1 MVNRGILNIGNQFTR
16 YTRCKI
22 LLDVRMPK
30 VKDADIK
37 KLFIT
42 KREFVSALKKVSQ
55 HTENP
60 KYPPRGEY
68 GKHYFPIQSN
78 KSY

>member
-1 MVNRGILNIGNQFTR
+1 MVNRGILNTGNQFTR

-37 KLFIT
+37 GLSTTKQEFI
-42 KREFVSALKKVSQ
+42 SALQRVSQ
-55 HTENP
+55 RIKKP
-60 KYPPRGEY
+60 KPVS
-68 GKHYFPIQSN
+68 K
-78 KSY
+78 

>member
-1 MVNRGILNIGNQFTR
+1 
-16 YTRCKI
+16 
-22 LLDVRMPK
+22 MPK

-55 HTENP
+55 HTEKP
-60 KYPPRGEY
+60 KISPKG
-68 GKHYFPIQSN
+68 
-78 KSY
+78 